1 MPLHLGN
8 PYSTSHPGCP
18 AWHTSS
24 SCSVVPPPSGS
35 ARHHLQTWTLDHGTL
50 GPKPW
55 GPRDPG
61 GGAPFPYRFQP
72 AESHGQK
79 KVRKNCS
86 SAWARKIAE
95 ETCSWVFF
103 GGHDFRMAMQQ
114 PNWWNPQKY
123 LVQDSS
129 VQSCCRLVATNKDNA
144 GCNVVW
150 VDGRNPL
157 GEHRTSRWK

>member
-24 SCSVVPPPSGS
+24 SCSVVPPPVVQPGIIS
-35 ARHHLQTWTLDHGTL
+35 RL
-50 GPKPW
+50 GPWTMGPW
-55 GPRDPG
+55 VPSHGDPGTRGEGPR
-61 GGAPFPYRFQP
+61 FHTVSSQP
-72 AESHGQK
+72 SRMVK
-79 KVRKNCS
+79 KKARKNCS